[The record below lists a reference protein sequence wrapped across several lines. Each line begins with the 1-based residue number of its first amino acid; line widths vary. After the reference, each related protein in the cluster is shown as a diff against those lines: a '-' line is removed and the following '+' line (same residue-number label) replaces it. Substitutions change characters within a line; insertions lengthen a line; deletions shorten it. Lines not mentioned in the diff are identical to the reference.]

1 MTQPPNFEIDED
13 LHVILD
19 GRKLAF
25 LGDPTFLLI
34 EEGAFEW
41 LRKHYGFE
49 APIAFEV
56 FLAVAVQNGV
66 CRQGALQ

>member
-1 MTQPPNFEIDED
+1 MIEPPNFEIDDD
-13 LHVILD
+13 LHVTLD

-25 LGDPTFLLI
+25 LGDPSFLLI

-41 LRKHYGFE
+41 LRNNYGFE

-56 FLAVAVQNGV
+56 FLAVAVKNGI
-66 CRQGALQ
+66 CRKETLQ